1 MQQEADQSFA
11 GPGGLSG
18 RTRVG
23 PYDSALRAV
32 RRLVPAMGQGRPL
45 PLVPN
50 GRFPCAGQADRSG
63 KRDVAAGSAAPGAEK
78 AHSAGKRFFGR
89 IHTVLRGIGA
99 VSERYVT
106 LNLKRYRAFFP

>member
-1 MQQEADQSFA
+1 M
-11 GPGGLSG
+11 
-18 RTRVG
+18 G

-32 RRLVPAMGQGRPL
+32 RRLVPAMGGRGDHSPSCRTAGFRVRGRTVQGKGTSRQVQLLRGRKRP
-45 PLVPN
+45 VP
-50 GRFPCAGQADRSG
+50 PE
-63 KRDVAAGSAAPGAEK
+63 SA
-78 AHSAGKRFFGR
+78 FFGR

>member
-32 RRLVPAMGQGRPL
+32 RKLVPAMGRGRPL

-50 GRFPCAGQADRSG
+50 GRFPCAGQDRSG
-63 KRDVAAGSAAPGAEK
+63 KRDVVAGSAAPGAEK
-78 AHSAGKRFFGR
+78 AHSAGKRLFRQNPHRVAG
-89 IHTVLRGIGA
+89 HRGCF
-99 VSERYVT
+99 
-106 LNLKRYRAFFP
+106 RALCHFKFEKV

>member
-23 PYDSALRAV
+23 PYDSALRTV
-32 RRLVPAMGQGRPL
+32 RKLVPAMGGDHSPSCRTAGFRVRGRRTVQGKGTSRQVQLLRGRKRP
-45 PLVPN
+45 VP
-50 GRFPCAGQADRSG
+50 PE
-63 KRDVAAGSAAPGAEK
+63 SA
-78 AHSAGKRFFGR
+78 FFGR